1 MAKRSRTTHTGS
13 PRLDDV
19 ARLAGVSTATVSRA
33 LNRPQLV
40 SGRLRRGIEEAI
52 ETLGYVPHGAARALA
67 GRRSHTM
74 GAIIPT
80 IDNAIFARGI
90 QALQNT
96 LFAHGFTL
104 LLASSDY
111 DLDRELRA
119 ARRLLER
126 GVDGV
131 LLVGNVHRLAL
142 YALLR
147 DRRVPYV
154 QTWVHGDDVE
164 HACIGFDNRGA
175 IIRVVDHLVDLGHR
189 RIAMIAGVTRDNDR
203 ARERVEGAQQALA
216 AHGLHLPRGWLL
228 ERPYEV
234 AAGRTAM
241 AELMAAARPPTA
253 VVCGNDVLALGA
265 IFECGSRGIEVPG
278 QVSIT
283 GFDDLDIA
291 AQVNPAL
298 TTMHVPSEEM
308 GRGAAQYLLA
318 CLDNRQPPARTRLEV
333 KLVER
338 ATTGPPPR
346 GCR

>member
-1 MAKRSRTTHTGS
+1 MAKRSRTAHTGG

-96 LFAHGFTL
+96 LFARGFTL

-119 ARRLLER
+119 ARRLVER

-131 LLVGNVHRLAL
+131 LLVGDVHRPAL
-142 YALLR
+142 FTLLR
-147 DRRVPYV
+147 DRHVPYV
-154 QTWVHGDDVE
+154 ETWVHVSDAD
-164 HACIGFDNRGA
+164 HPCIGFDNRA
-175 IIRVVDHLVDLGHR
+175 ATSRVVDYLVNLGHR
-189 RIAMIAGVTRDNDR
+189 RIAMIAGITRDNDR
-203 ARERVEGAQQALA
+203 ARERVEGARDALA
-216 AHGLHLPRGWLL
+216 AHGLHLPPEWLL

-234 AAGRTAM
+234 SDGRAAM
-241 AELMAAARPPTA
+241 AELMGIAQPPTA

-265 IFECGSRGIEVPG
+265 IFECGSRGIAVPA

-298 TTMHVPSEEM
+298 TTMRVPSEEM
-308 GRGAAQYLLA
+308 GRSAARYLLD
-318 CLDNRQPPARTRLEV
+318 CLDNRQPPVRTRLEV
-333 KLVER
+333 NLVER
-338 ATTGPPPR
+338 ATTGPPP
-346 GCR
+346 GDPH

>member
-1 MAKRSRTTHTGS
+1 MVKRSRMAHS
-13 PRLDDV
+13 SNPRLDDV

-40 SGRLRRGIEEAI
+40 SGRLRRGIEQAI

-96 LFAHGFTL
+96 LFAQGFTL

-119 ARRLLER
+119 ARRLVER
-126 GVDGV
+126 GVDGM
-131 LLVGNVHRLAL
+131 LLVGDAHRTDL
-142 YALLR
+142 YTLL
-147 DRRVPYV
+147 DDHQVPYV
-154 QTWVHGDDVE
+154 ETWVHGGDAE
-164 HACIGFDNRGA
+164 HPCIGFDNRGA
-175 IIRVVDHLVDLGHR
+175 TTRVVDYLVNLGHR

-203 ARERVEGAQQALA
+203 AHHRVQGAREALA
-216 AHGLHLPRGWLL
+216 AHGLHLPAEWLL

-234 AAGRTAM
+234 SEGRAAM
-241 AELMAAARPPTA
+241 AQLMRAAQTPTA

-291 AQVNPAL
+291 SQVNPAL
-298 TTMHVPSEEM
+298 TTMRVPSEEM
-308 GRGAAQYLLA
+308 GRCAAQFLLD
-318 CLDNRQPPARTRLEV
+318 CLDNRQPPARTPLAV
-333 KLVER
+333 NLVER
-338 ATTGPPPR
+338 GTTGPPPGGQR
-346 GCR
+346 

>member
-1 MAKRSRTTHTGS
+1 MVRRSRTVSTTS

-40 SGRLRRGIEEAI
+40 SGRLRRRVQEAI
-52 ETLGYVPHGAARALA
+52 EALGYVPHGAARALA

-96 LFAHGFTL
+96 LFARGFTL

-111 DLDRELRA
+111 DLGRELRA
-119 ARRLLER
+119 ARRLVER

-131 LLVGNVHRLAL
+131 LLVGNDHQPGL
-142 YALLR
+142 YTLLR

-154 QTWVHGDDVE
+154 ETWVHGE
-164 HACIGFDNRGA
+164 NTAHPCIGFDNRGA
-175 IIRVVDHLVDLGHR
+175 TARIVDYLVKLGHR
-189 RIAMIAGVTRDNDR
+189 RIAMIAGVTRDNNR
-203 ARERVEGAQQALA
+203 ARERVEGARDALA
-216 AHGLHLPRGWLL
+216 AHSMDLPPDWLL

-234 AAGRTAM
+234 SAGREAM
-241 AELMAAARPPTA
+241 AVLMGAARKPTA
-253 VVCGNDVLALGA
+253 VVCGNDVIALGA
-265 IFECGSRGIEVPG
+265 IFECAARGIDVPG
-278 QVSIT
+278 QVSVT

-291 AQVNPAL
+291 AQVNPPL
-298 TTMHVPSEEM
+298 TTMRVPSEEM
-308 GRGAAQYLLA
+308 GRRAAEYLLA
-318 CLDNRQPPARTRLEV
+318 CLDGRQPNARTRLDVE
-333 KLVER
+333 LVER
-338 ATTGPPPR
+338 ATTGPPPSASL
-346 GCR
+346 